1 MAGSG
6 YNIPISVSV
15 ADSFSVPQSQ
25 NLPDYIIFG
34 NAGKTGGDITAN
46 PQSYA
51 PATAVSSAAE
61 GNAASNL
68 AQSGPPPGFFTSLTS
83 NKTTLAIIAG
93 SIVIAIVAVVLIVKK
108 L

>member
-61 GNAASNL
+61 GNAASNFNCPTVESFP
-68 AQSGPPPGFFTSLTS
+68 AEPFARRVSSR
-83 NKTTLAIIAG
+83 
-93 SIVIAIVAVVLIVKK
+93 VAVFSSGQL
-108 L
+108 LR